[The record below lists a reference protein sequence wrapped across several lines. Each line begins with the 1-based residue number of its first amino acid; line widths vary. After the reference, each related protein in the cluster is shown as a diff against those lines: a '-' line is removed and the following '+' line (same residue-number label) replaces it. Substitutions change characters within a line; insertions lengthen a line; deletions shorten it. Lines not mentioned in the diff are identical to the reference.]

1 MTSMFAESLYR
12 LSKRKSRENLYAWL
26 AEAAQRQS
34 ITAAARALNIG
45 AGGDIAARLEALGI
59 RARSLDSDP
68 RRQPD
73 IVASAE
79 KMTGIEDD
87 AIDALFC
94 FEVLEHV
101 ESPEA
106 AASEF
111 LRVLRPG
118 GCLIGS
124 TPFLLGIHDA
134 PDDYRRFTRH
144 GLQRLFRD
152 FEAVEL
158 RERNGYFAAAAVLVY
173 RRFVLDA
180 PLRGVALLRAPLLLL
195 LALGLELLDRLA
207 PSQDGTT
214 GYFFVYRKPHPDAGQ
229 AP

>member
-1 MTSMFAESLYR
+1 MLAESLYH

-26 AEAAQRQS
+26 AEAARRES
-34 ITAAARALNIG
+34 VPAASRVLNIG
-45 AGGDIAARLEALGI
+45 AGGEIAARLETLGI
-59 RARSLDSDP
+59 RARSIDKDP
-68 RRQPD
+68 RRRPD

-79 KMTGIEDD
+79 AMMEVEDGT
-87 AIDALFC
+87 IDALFC

-101 ESPEA
+101 ESPEM

-111 LRVLRPG
+111 LRVLRPA

-134 PDDYRRFTRH
+134 PNDYRRYTRY

-152 FEAVEL
+152 FEEVEL

-195 LALGLELLDRLA
+195 LALGLELLDWLL
-207 PSQDGTT
+207 PSRDGTT
-214 GYFFVYRKPHPDAGQ
+214 GYFFVYRKPHRDAGEST
-229 AP
+229 